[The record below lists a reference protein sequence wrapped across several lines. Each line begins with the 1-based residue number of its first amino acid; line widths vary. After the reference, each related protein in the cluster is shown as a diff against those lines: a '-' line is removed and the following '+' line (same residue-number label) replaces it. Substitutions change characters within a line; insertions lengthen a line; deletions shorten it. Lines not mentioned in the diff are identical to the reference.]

1 MITAVDTNVLIALW
15 DRDDALNSTAQN
27 ALDSAFAKGRL
38 VISDAVLAELIA
50 FTRRTET
57 FIDEFLD
64 DTGITVDWIID
75 ESIWRSA
82 GRAFQ
87 NYAKR
92 RRKQDASG
100 PRRILADF
108 VIGAHAFE
116 KGYTLLTLDDGIYKA
131 AFPKL
136 RVANV

>member
-27 ALDSAFAKGRL
+27 ALDNAFAKGRL
-38 VISDAVLAELIA
+38 VISGAVVAELMA
-50 FTRRTET
+50 FPRRTET

-64 DTGITVDWIID
+64 DTGIAVDWIID

-87 NYAKR
+87 SYVKR
-92 RRKQDASG
+92 RRKQKANG
-100 PRRILADF
+100 PRRILAEF

-116 KGYTLLTLDDGIYKA
+116 KGYTLLTLDNDIYKA

-136 RVANV
+136 RVVNV